1 MSSPPLSDA
10 TDRNPPPR
18 IGFVVPLLLM
28 LAVQALTSASSQ
40 AIPVLS
46 TEAAIDFGVDKE
58 RVGFFV
64 SAAYFVSMLAALFGG
79 TYAARYGAIRVSQ
92 VSLIFC
98 ALGLL
103 VFVIG
108 SAWILVPA
116 ALVLGLG
123 YGPATPA
130 SSQILARVTPAR
142 LLNVVFSIKQTG
154 VPLGGIIAGAI
165 IAPLVVFAGWRWAAV
180 ALAGTCLL
188 LGLGL
193 PPLRAALDIEKA
205 AARPTLKQLFRPL
218 KTLFGMPELLR
229 FSLISISFSAL
240 QVCLSTYLVIFLIE
254 RTGSGLI
261 AAGLVLTATQLA
273 GVGGRIFWG
282 SIADWTRR
290 PRLVL
295 ALLGLAMTAGAL
307 AMSLVDASWSHEAL
321 LALVV
326 LFGGTAIG
334 WNGVFLAEV
343 ARIAGPARA
352 GELTGATAVF
362 TFAGPM
368 LGPSLF
374 GLLLLLFESYGIA
387 FAVMGGFTLI
397 GGLLLLKDARHE
409 HASLRQVMES
419 AL

>member
-1 MSSPPLSDA
+1 MSTPAAPTPPSAWWSLTVTTAIQAMVSMA
-10 TDRNPPPR
+10 
-18 IGFVVPLLLM
+18 LLTLPAM
-28 LAVQALTSASSQ
+28 APAVARALAVPSTLVGAYVALCYFAAMLSSL
-40 AIPVLS
+40 V
-46 TEAAIDFGVDKE
+46 
-58 RVGFFV
+58 
-64 SAAYFVSMLAALFGG
+64 GG
-79 TYAARYGAIRVSQ
+79 TLVRRLGAIRVSQ
-92 VSLIFC
+92 
-98 ALGLL
+98 
-103 VFVIG
+103 
-108 SAWILVPA
+108 
-116 ALVLGLG
+116 LGLG
-123 YGPATPA
+123 LCAVGLALCALPWLPAVALGALCIGAGYGPITPA
-130 SSQILARVTPAR
+130 SSHLLALTTPAHR
-142 LLNVVFSIKQTG
+142 MSLVFSIKQTG